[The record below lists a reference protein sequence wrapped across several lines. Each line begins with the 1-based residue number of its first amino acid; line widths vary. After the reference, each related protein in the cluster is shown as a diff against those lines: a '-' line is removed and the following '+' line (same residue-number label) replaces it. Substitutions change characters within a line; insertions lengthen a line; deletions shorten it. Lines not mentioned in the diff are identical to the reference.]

1 MRTLIV
7 NANIV
12 TGDGKTILENRS
24 IIIEGELIESIRTD
38 PCPIYDPASRAVDA
52 KGGWVIPG
60 LIDHHTHMIT
70 RGPYPADYALPGLPK
85 ARVRSRIVMSPLHA
99 KAFAM
104 ALTDN
109 LSKFEKRFGEIQ
121 TAQED
126 WLKDF
131 GFQGP
136 GDKLPN

>member
-1 MRTLIV
+1 MDKNKPPEGKQIQIELDEKV
-7 NANIV
+7 GAGEYANLAIV
-12 TGDGKTILENRS
+12 THSAAEF
-24 IIIEGELIESIRTD
+24 
-38 PCPIYDPASRAVDA
+38 
-52 KGGWVIPG
+52 VIDFTQ
-60 LIDHHTHMIT
+60 IM
-70 RGPYPADYALPGLPK
+70 PGLPK

-109 LSKFEKRFGEIQ
+109 LKKFEKRFGTIQ
-121 TAQED
+121 IAQED